1 MVITEKN
8 NLKNTFFI
16 LQKIDKFSIFKDLV
30 TKIKLL
36 RKMPFHEVFLIF
48 SIQNYDNVYSELEK
62 EDVKV
67 VGFIQNKDNTITMKV
82 S

>member
-30 TKIKLL
+30 TKIKSL

-62 EDVKV
+62 EDVKI